1 MNVRVIRRTLYAINS
16 FKKSLKIPRGSLVAV
31 NRTSTDNAM
40 VKRRSTDTA
49 MVKRRSTDNA
59 MVKRR
64 STDNAMVKRRSADNT
79 MVKREGQTI
88 QWSKGKSMINKTL
101 HKKLIR
107 LQMSGFKFII
117 CRI

>member
-64 STDNAMVKRRSADNT
+64 STDNT

>member
-1 MNVRVIRRTLYAINS
+1 MNVRVIRRTLYATNS

-40 VKRRSTDTA
+40 I
-49 MVKRRSTDNA
+49 KRRSTDNA

-64 STDNAMVKRRSADNT
+64 STDNAMVKRRSTDNT

>member
-40 VKRRSTDTA
+40 VKRRSTD
-49 MVKRRSTDNA
+49 NA

-64 STDNAMVKRRSADNT
+64 STDNT

>member
-1 MNVRVIRRTLYAINS
+1 
-16 FKKSLKIPRGSLVAV
+16 
-31 NRTSTDNAM
+31 M
-40 VKRRSTDTA
+40 VKRRST
-49 MVKRRSTDNA
+49 
-59 MVKRR
+59 
-64 STDNAMVKRRSADNT
+64 DNT

-88 QWSKGKSMINKTL
+88 QWLKGKSMINKTL

>member
-40 VKRRSTDTA
+40 VKRRSTD
-49 MVKRRSTDNA
+49 NA

-64 STDNAMVKRRSADNT
+64 STDNT

-88 QWSKGKSMINKTL
+88 QWLKGKTMINKTL

>member
-40 VKRRSTDTA
+40 VKRRSTDNA

-64 STDNAMVKRRSADNT
+64 STDNT

>member
-1 MNVRVIRRTLYAINS
+1 MNVRVIQRTLYAINS

-40 VKRRSTDTA
+40 VKRRSTDNT
-49 MVKRRSTDNA
+49 MVKRRST
-59 MVKRR
+59 
-64 STDNAMVKRRSADNT
+64 DNT